1 MTEEQ
6 RQAAADAA
14 RRSAEFVE
22 AAMQN
27 AIRQAIND
35 GISISDTEEMK
46 RRVEEARQAA
56 LKEVGL
62 A

>member
-56 LKEVGL
+56 LKEVGR